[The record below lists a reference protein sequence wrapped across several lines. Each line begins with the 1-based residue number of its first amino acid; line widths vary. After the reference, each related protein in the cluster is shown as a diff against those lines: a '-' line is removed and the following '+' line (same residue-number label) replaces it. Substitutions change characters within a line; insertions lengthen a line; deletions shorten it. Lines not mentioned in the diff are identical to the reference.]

1 MSKCSAD
8 ETPVC
13 CCMDVG
19 TIMDNSDCTAS
30 YSRVF
35 ANRAEAEQTLAALT
49 EKARSVESE
58 PCKITPTFTEESD
71 GVRLDIDFTFA
82 CEAEMLIF
90 RWVCVNSS
98 RYVRPCQLLAGA
110 FSFLFFFS
118 LCVIAPTFPFL
129 HLAKCK
135 KMVKTMIRS
144 DHFIYFFTG
153 ECYGSGFTAGYPPG
167 RSYRH
172 C

>member
-19 TIMDNSDCTAS
+19 TITDNSDCTAS

-58 PCKITPTFTEESD
+58 PCKISPTFTEESD

-90 RWVCVNSS
+90 
-98 RYVRPCQLLAGA
+98 QLGL
-110 FSFLFFFS
+110 
-118 LCVIAPTFPFL
+118 
-129 HLAKCK
+129 
-135 KMVKTMIRS
+135 R
-144 DHFIYFFTG
+144 
-153 ECYGSGFTAGYPPG
+153 
-167 RSYRH
+167 
-172 C
+172 

>member
-58 PCKITPTFTEESD
+58 PAKSPTFTEESD

-82 CEAEMLIF
+82 CEAEMLISS
-90 RWVCVNSS
+90 WVCVNSS
-98 RYVRPCQLLAGA
+98 RVRTPLSVVAGA
-110 FSFLFFFS
+110 FFFLFFS
-118 LCVIAPTFPFL
+118 LCVIAPLSLFSTWL
-129 HLAKCK
+129 NVKKC
-135 KMVKTMIRS
+135 
-144 DHFIYFFTG
+144 
-153 ECYGSGFTAGYPPG
+153 
-167 RSYRH
+167 
-172 C
+172 

>member
-58 PCKITPTFTEESD
+58 LSGTYAPVSCWQGRF
-71 GVRLDIDFTFA
+71 LF
-82 CEAEMLIF
+82 
-90 RWVCVNSS
+90 SS
-98 RYVRPCQLLAGA
+98 
-110 FSFLFFFS
+110 SFLS
-118 LCVIAPTFPFL
+118 V
-129 HLAKCK
+129 
-135 KMVKTMIRS
+135 S
-144 DHFIYFFTG
+144 
-153 ECYGSGFTAGYPPG
+153 
-167 RSYRH
+167 
-172 C
+172 